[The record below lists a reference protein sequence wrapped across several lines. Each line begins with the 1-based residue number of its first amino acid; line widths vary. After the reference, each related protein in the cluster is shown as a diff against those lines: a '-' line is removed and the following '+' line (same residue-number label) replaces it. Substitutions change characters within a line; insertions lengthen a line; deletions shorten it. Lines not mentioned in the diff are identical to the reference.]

1 MVDFMENPSFFSP
14 ISGNNN
20 KSSTR
25 RYSQGREG
33 REGRE
38 DRWDEVWTI
47 YTIDWIAREI
57 EREKKRKSTMS
68 WPLSLSD
75 VGWFVHF
82 ISPSIVAS
90 TKRPIMKFEL
100 CAPTGSYLAWGP
112 HCIGADMT
120 QRWVCCN
127 L

>member
-1 MVDFMENPSFFSP
+1 MD
-14 ISGNNN
+14 
-20 KSSTR
+20 
-25 RYSQGREG
+25 Y
-33 REGRE
+33 
-38 DRWDEVWTI
+38 I

-57 EREKKRKSTMS
+57 EREKKLKSTMS
-68 WPLSLSD
+68 WPLSD
-75 VGWFVHF
+75 VRWFIHF

-90 TKRPIMKFEL
+90 TKRPIVKFEL
-100 CAPTGSYLAWGP
+100 CAPTEGYLARGP